1 MTENVVEF
9 KGKPA
14 EKSQTDIMADDLQTI
29 VDKFRAGEITSYAI
43 VFVGN
48 TPEGGLDVGSAYD
61 ATANVAM
68 IIAGIAHMQH
78 EILTGQAE

>member
-43 VFVGN
+43 VFVGKDAS
-48 TPEGGLDVGSAYD
+48 GQIDVGSAYD

-68 IIAGIAHMQH
+68 VIAGIAHMQH